1 MKFETE
7 TGVLSCT
14 PDRLIV
20 AGWTGRNRAAVD
32 HHIEELAAI
41 GVPAPSTVPLY
52 YQCAPALLTQDDSIQ
67 VLGKES
73 SGEAEPFIL
82 KLEGKLWLGLG
93 SDHTDRALETYSV
106 AYSKQACAK
115 PVAKSLWAFD
125 DLKGRLDD
133 LKLQSWVLENGN
145 WIAYQDGT
153 LASILPL
160 QTLIDGA
167 DLANGTAMLCGTL
180 PAIGGV
186 RPSAN
191 FRMALTDPATGRKIE
206 AEYFSSVLEIV
217 S

>member
-7 TGVLSCT
+7 TGVLTCT

-41 GVPAPSTVPLY
+41 GVPAPSSVPLY
-52 YQCAPALLTQDDSIQ
+52 YQCSPELLTQNEMIQ
-67 VLGKES
+67 ALGKES
-73 SGEAEPFIL
+73 SGEAEPFLL
-82 KLEGKLWLGLG
+82 KLDGKLWLGLA

-115 PVAKSLWAFD
+115 PVAGTLWDFD
-125 DLKGRLDD
+125 TVKDRLDD
-133 LKLQSWVLENGN
+133 LKLQSWIREGGDWVL
-145 WIAYQDGT
+145 YQDGT

-160 QTLIDGA
+160 ETLIEGA
-167 DLANGTAMLCGTL
+167 ALTEGTAMLCGTL

-186 RPSAN
+186 RAAAD
-191 FRMALTDPATGRKIE
+191 FKMALTDPETGKTIE
-206 AEYFSSVLEIV
+206 AAYSSKVLEIV